1 MALNRVILFGRLTRD
16 PEIRQTQSGIAV
28 CKFTVACDRQFKNQ
42 QTGERE
48 SDFIEVQAWR
58 QTAEFVGRYFSKG
71 DAITVEGSLRNN
83 NYTDNNGVKHYGYIV
98 MADAVGFGGGK
109 SDNRNSGN
117 NQQYSDEYAKA
128 GTPKQAQAQ
137 QANLEQDQ
145 GLNIG
150 DLGDFEEILSDG
162 EVPF

>member
-1 MALNRVILFGRLTRD
+1 MALNRVILFGRLVRD
-16 PEIRQTQSGIAV
+16 PETRQTQSGIFV

-48 SDFIEVQAWR
+48 CDFIECQAWR
-58 QTAEFVGRYFSKG
+58 QAAEFVGRYFNKG

-98 MADAVGFGGGK
+98 MAEQIGFGGGK
-109 SDNRNSGN
+109 SDNQQSNAPSGN
-117 NQQYSDEYAKA
+117 
-128 GTPKQAQAQ
+128 QARQ
-137 QANLEQDQ
+137 QARPQAAPAQES
-145 GLNIG
+145 LNIG

-162 EVPF
+162 DVPF